1 VRVLGI
7 SGSLRRGSFN
17 TALLRHAGALFE
29 AEGAEFEIYEG
40 LRDLPAYDEDF
51 DVRDA
56 AEAVA
61 RIRATVR
68 EADAVLFA
76 TPEYNSSVPGALK
89 NAVDWLSRPSLAK
102 SALRGKPVAV
112 VGASIGVF
120 GAVWAQADLRKVLG
134 ATGARVIEGEVA
146 LGRAMDRFDADGRLN
161 DESLE
166 DEVREVVDDLLA
178 EADPK
183 DPRKLAA

>member
-1 VRVLGI
+1 
-7 SGSLRRGSFN
+7 
-17 TALLRHAGALFE
+17 LRHLGALFE
-29 AEGAEFEIYEG
+29 AKGVEFEVYEG
-40 LRDLPAYDEDF
+40 LRDLPAYDEDV
-51 DVRDA
+51 DVKDP

-76 TPEYNSSVPGALK
+76 TPEYNLSIPGVLK
-89 NAVDWLSRPSLAK
+89 NAVDWLSRPSLAE

-120 GAVWAQADLRKVLG
+120 GAVWAQAELRKVLG
-134 ATGARVIEGEVA
+134 ATGARVIEGEVV

-161 DESLE
+161 DASHE
-166 DEVREVVDDLLA
+166 DEVREVVKGLLA
-178 EADPK
+178 EAEPNN
-183 DPRKLAA
+183 PGKLAA